1 MIKPVPL
8 HLMIDQYEFVPQ
20 AIIAE
25 TVHELAKR
33 FGSDVENGHDDLD
46 AYQGAAAWLDEFPFA
61 VMHYRGHPTD
71 TSTIYLPLD
80 IADVDKITDI
90 VSRIASELK
99 LSSKSITWQRKN
111 NPAL

>member
-1 MIKPVPL
+1 L
-8 HLMIDQYEFVPQ
+8 AQ

-25 TVHELAKR
+25 TVHELANR

-46 AYQGAAAWLDEFPFA
+46 EYQGAAAWLDEFPFTM
-61 VMHYRGHPTD
+61 MHYRGHPAE

-90 VSRIASELK
+90 ICRIASELK
-99 LSSKSITWQRKN
+99 LSPKSITWQRKN